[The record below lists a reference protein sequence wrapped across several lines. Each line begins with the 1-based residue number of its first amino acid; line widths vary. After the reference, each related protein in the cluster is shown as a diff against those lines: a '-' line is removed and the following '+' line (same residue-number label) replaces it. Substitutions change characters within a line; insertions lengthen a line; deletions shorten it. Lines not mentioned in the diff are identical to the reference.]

1 MYINRLAQLPQKR
14 HIEGIMRI
22 FVYIDKDYGKTIII
36 DPMIHKVDNSM
47 ETETNWLKSIYGE
60 YNQEE
65 NTANTPKPL
74 GKLISV
80 NVFVDTSHAGEKL
93 TYCSHTGV
101 IIYKNNTHIYWFSKR
116 QNTFLNLYNWC

>member
-1 MYINRLAQLPQKR
+1 MPQKR

-74 GKLISV
+74 GNLMSV
-80 NVFVDTSHAGEKL
+80 NIFVDASHAGEKL
-93 TYCSHTGV
+93 TCRSHT
-101 IIYKNNTHIYWFSKR
+101 
-116 QNTFLNLYNWC
+116 